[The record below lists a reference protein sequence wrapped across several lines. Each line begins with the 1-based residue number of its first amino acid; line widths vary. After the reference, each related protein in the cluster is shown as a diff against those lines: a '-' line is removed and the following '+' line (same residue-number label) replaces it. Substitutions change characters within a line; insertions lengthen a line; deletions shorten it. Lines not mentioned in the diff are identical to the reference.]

1 MYTAVL
7 LQTNA
12 NGTIKWVVL
21 LRNFMQK
28 HILEYNKLSKIFC
41 VILDNIHC
49 EMVVSFE
56 KTKLELLQV
65 WFGIG

>member
-1 MYTAVL
+1 MLQRTVFSTNGNGMIKLAVL
-7 LQTNA
+7 LLNVFA
-12 NGTIKWVVL
+12 
-21 LRNFMQK
+21 K
-28 HILEYNKLSKIFC
+28 HILGYNKLSKIFC

-65 WFGIG
+65 